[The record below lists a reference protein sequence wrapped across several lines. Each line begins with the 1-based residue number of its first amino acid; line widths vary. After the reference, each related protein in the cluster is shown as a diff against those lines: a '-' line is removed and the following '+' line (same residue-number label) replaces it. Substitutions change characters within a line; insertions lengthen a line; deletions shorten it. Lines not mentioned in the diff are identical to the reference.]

1 MFYAAAGGRGG
12 GQLQLQLQAEQREE
26 RGEQPRH
33 LRQPEQVVCEHQQ
46 LQPGL
51 HSRLVMGDV
60 RSHEVMTGHLVG
72 GGHRV
77 LRGHPLPVLPVRPVC
92 PRHVLASARHPD
104 YP

>member
-12 GQLQLQLQAEQREE
+12 GQLQLQLQTEQREE

-33 LRQPEQVVCEHQQ
+33 LRQPQQVVGEHQQ

-51 HSRLVMGDV
+51 QHTVVWSWAMGG
-60 RSHEVMTGHLVG
+60 VMTGHLVG